1 MTPDERAAIRA
12 RLDAATPGPWALGHD
27 TDING
32 AWFAEILVPSQHLAA
47 LGYIDSSRA
56 DAEFIA
62 HSRTD
67 IELLLAE
74 VERLTQ
80 MIRDIDEAAQPKT
93 WKSDSWS
100 VDGRTIHRILHPP
113 REPAPRDPKPLDTG
127 NWTPDRIWSDEIQPG
142 QLGEMSVAAM
152 TRKSETKRPEETP

>member
-1 MTPDERAAIRA
+1 MTPEQLAAIRA

-62 HSRTD
+62 HARTD
-67 IELLLAE
+67 LGHLLAE
-74 VERLTQ
+74 IDRLTQ
-80 MIRDIDEAAQPKT
+80 ILAAVDAATQPKT
-93 WKSDSWS
+93 LKAGPWLIDMREIS
-100 VDGRTIHRILHPP
+100 RILHPP
-113 REPAPRDPKPLDTG
+113 PEPAPRDPKPFSTG
-127 NWTPDRIWSDEIQPG
+127 DWTPDRIW
-142 QLGEMSVAAM
+142 
-152 TRKSETKRPEETP
+152 TEETQ

>member
-1 MTPDERAAIRA
+1 MTPEQLAAIRA

-27 TDING
+27 TDPNG

-62 HSRTD
+62 AARTD
-67 IELLLAE
+67 LEQLLAE
-74 VERLTQ
+74 VDRLTQ
-80 MIRDIDEAAQPKT
+80 MIRDIDEASQPKT

-100 VDGRTIHRILHPP
+100 VDGRTLWRILHPP
-113 REPAPRDPKPLDTG
+113 HEPAPREPKPLDTG
-127 NWTPDRIWSDEIQPG
+127 DWTPDRIW
-142 QLGEMSVAAM
+142 
-152 TRKSETKRPEETP
+152 TTEETP

>member
-1 MTPDERAAIRA
+1 MTLDELAAIRA

-32 AWFAEILVPSQHLAA
+32 AWFAEILVPSHLAA

-62 HSRTD
+62 HARTD
-67 IELLLAE
+67 LEQLLAE
-74 VERLTQ
+74 VDHLTQ

-113 REPAPRDPKPLDTG
+113 REPAPPRDPKPLNTG
-127 NWTPDRIWSDEIQPG
+127 DWTPDQIW
-142 QLGEMSVAAM
+142 
-152 TRKSETKRPEETP
+152 TEETP